1 MATARDHLARYN
13 AAAVALGRQPLKSWK
28 GSTAAIQAKANQIEA
43 ELAARKAELSRFIK
57 DKDMP
62 AAQKPV
68 AKRSPDSVAQYYAA
82 HSINPKV
89 ARAKLRAA
97 GYSAPYTLEQVKKV
111 LGK

>member
-1 MATARDHLARYN
+1 MTTARDHLARYN
-13 AAAVALGRQPLKSWK
+13 AAAIALGRQPLKSWK

-43 ELAARKAELSRFIK
+43 ELAARKAELSRFIEE
-57 DKDMP
+57 P
-62 AAQKPV
+62 AAQKP
-68 AKRSPDSVAQYYAA
+68 KRSPDSVAQYYAA

>member
-1 MATARDHLARYN
+1 MTTARDHLARYN

-28 GSTAAIQAKANQIEA
+28 GSTAAIQAKADQLEA
-43 ELAARKAELSRFIK
+43 ELAAQKSVDADEATIKAKKSR
-57 DKDMP
+57 
-62 AAQKPV
+62 A

>member
-1 MATARDHLARYN
+1 MTTARDHLARYN

-28 GSTAAIQAKANQIEA
+28 GSTAAIQAKADQLEA
-43 ELAARKAELSRFIK
+43 ELAAQKEKIDAPR
-57 DKDMP
+57 
-62 AAQKPV
+62 QKPRP
-68 AKRSPDSVAQYYAA
+68 KRSPDSVAQYYAA

>member
-1 MATARDHLARYN
+1 MTTARDHLARYN
-13 AAAVALGRQPLKSWK
+13 AAAIALGRQPLKSWK
-28 GSTAAIQAKANQIEA
+28 GSTAAIQAKADQLEA
-43 ELAARKAELSRFIK
+43 ELAAKA
-57 DKDMP
+57 
-62 AAQKPV
+62 KP
-68 AKRSPDSVAQYYAA
+68 KRSPDSVAQYYAA